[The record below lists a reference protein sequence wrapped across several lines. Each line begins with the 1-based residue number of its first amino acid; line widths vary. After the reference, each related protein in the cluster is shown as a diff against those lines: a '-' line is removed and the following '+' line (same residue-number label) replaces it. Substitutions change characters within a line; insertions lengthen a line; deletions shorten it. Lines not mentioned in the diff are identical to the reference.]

1 MSNERQ
7 FCGRTRR
14 EMLWQTGAGF
24 PAAALAGML
33 GNDFLSRQTRAPARR
48 ARRLRERRAHRLV
61 RFRFV
66 AL

>member
-33 GNDFLSRQTRAPARR
+33 GNDFLSRQTRAADGS
-48 ARRLRERRAHRLV
+48 A
-61 RFRFV
+61 
-66 AL
+66 